1 MTLSDIK
8 NHIFRRTK
16 TNATSYPA
24 ADMVISINNAIE
36 RVESIIRTWIS
47 NYDATRITSSDLST
61 GTLVPKFNSR
71 FHELLALWPEYQY
84 ASDDGL
90 KNTNNLLA
98 EIQVK
103 EDELKR
109 FYGLRNY
116 KIVSI
121 TIATPGVITLDNH
134 KLLSGDR
141 IILETTG
148 ALPTG
153 LSAETWYYVISDGLT
168 TREFRISATKDGSSI
183 NTSGS
188 QSGTHFLSVERQ
200 RGLRAFSEDNR

>member
-1 MTLSDIK
+1 MTLGDVK

-16 TNATSYPA
+16 TNATSFPA
-24 ADMVISINNAIE
+24 ADMLIGINNALE
-36 RVESIIRTWIS
+36 RVESIIRMRVS
-47 NYDATRITSSDLST
+47 NYDATRFTSSDLST

-71 FHELLALWPEYQY
+71 SHELLALWPEYQF
-84 ASDDGL
+84 AADNGL
-90 KNTNNLLA
+90 KNADNLLA

-116 KIVSI
+116 KIVTISI
-121 TIATPGVITLDNH
+121 ASPGVITLDKH

-141 IILETTG
+141 VILETTG

-153 LSAETWYYVISDGLT
+153 LSGETWYYVLSEGLT
-168 TREFRISATKDGSSI
+168 DREFRISATKDGSAI

-188 QSGTHFLSVERQ
+188 QSGTHFLSIERQ
-200 RGLRAFSEDNR
+200 RGLRSAIEDNR